1 MLLGPPSRCGAFV
14 PIPSLRS
21 ILATPLHSH
30 GAIPLGS
37 LVGAAVGAAF
47 SLAFRGCSNVVPDA
61 LIGGWMGIGWT
72 NVQRF
77 LDPDR
82 TLTPLQ
88 EHELA
93 LVDYPA
99 VRQALRDRGTSVNDL
114 DALKVLAGEIE
125 GDVNRMTRQ
134 FDSYCSSRGMPPN
147 PLMRGVIRHFYLTHL
162 RYPTIM
168 LLSKLSSSACY
179 LVAGSNE
186 QRGTIAD
193 GLNQDG
199 VPAGTVLRQL
209 HCPYLRVDL
218 ANTALRNARAFSTEE
233 CEGEMRVHSV
243 HASPGETL
251 ETLEPSA
258 LVSVTNRRHTRR
270 RVASGEA
277 RPPVPDLVASAT
289 VRENVFRSALLRE
302 KLAGVAPDSRTWR
315 ELNRIEEDLAANR
328 PCGHTVRY
336 QGVLYQADDIH
347 WEGRQSPG
355 RNAWRLLHLK
365 TPHGYELVDIV
376 DYHRPRS

>member
-1 MLLGPPSRCGAFV
+1 MPLDP
-14 PIPSLRS
+14 LRS
-21 ILATPLHSH
+21 VLTTPLHSERAVPLAGTLGFVVG
-30 GAIPLGS
+30 GAIEFVCNAARPAWT
-37 LVGAAVGAAF
+37 VG
-47 SLAFRGCSNVVPDA
+47 NVMQPA
-61 LIGGWMGIGWT
+61 LIGGWIAIGWL
-72 NVQRF
+72 NWLRRLE
-77 LDPDR
+77 LDGS
-82 TLTPLQ
+82 LTELQ

-93 LVDYPA
+93 LVDYPD

-114 DALKVLAGEIE
+114 DALKVLAREIE

-134 FDSYCSSRGMPPN
+134 FDAYCSARDVPPN
-147 PLMRGVIRHFYLTHL
+147 PLMRGVIRHFYLSHL
-162 RYPTIM
+162 RFPTIM
-168 LLSKLSSSACY
+168 LLSKLRSTDCY

-193 GLNQDG
+193 GLNQDR

-243 HASPGETL
+243 HALPGETL

-258 LVSVTNRRHTRR
+258 LVSVTHRRQTRR
-270 RVASGEA
+270 RVASGEVHL
-277 RPPVPDLVASAT
+277 PVPDLVASAT
-289 VRENVFRSALLRE
+289 VREKTFRSALLRG

-328 PCGHTVRY
+328 PCGHPVRY

-355 RNAWRLLHLK
+355 RNASRLLHRK

-376 DYHRPRS
+376 DYHRPRT